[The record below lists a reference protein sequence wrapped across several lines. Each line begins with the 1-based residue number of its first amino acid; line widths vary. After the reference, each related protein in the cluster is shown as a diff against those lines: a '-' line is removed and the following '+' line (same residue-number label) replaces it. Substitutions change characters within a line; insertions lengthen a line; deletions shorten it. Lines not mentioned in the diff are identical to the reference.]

1 MAFENEVLQLTNQF
15 RSENGRSPLK
25 LNVELNATAYGHSQ
39 DMAQQD
45 YFSHTGKDGSLP
57 WDRAKE
63 VGYEARAM
71 GENIAAGQRTPQ
83 EVVQGWINSPGHRAN
98 LLNAN
103 YTELG
108 VGYYYLAND
117 TGSVNYNRYWTQ
129 VFGSGDTNP
138 SSNLPS
144 PSPSP
149 SPTPAPSPT
158 PSPTSSPAPAPLTTV
173 RYEAERLQLS
183 GYKIESTSNSGASGG
198 KQISLKDT
206 GKTTGKATGVFNGR
220 AGNYLVK
227 VSYFDESDG
236 VSSAT
241 VKVDGQSKSFKFDRN
256 LPSANADR
264 TTRAWRTTH
273 SQIALQSGDR
283 FEISGTANSGEMARF
298 DYIEF
303 VPVQKQAVS
312 PASKLDSVIQV
323 DSSGSEVSTL
333 SALNGAGLIDLRQAD
348 LNQDG
353 QVDQKVSLTF
363 DAIRSDAAYTNS
375 VGFYVVADE
384 NGAILNPDTDELIQ
398 PGDANYASAAL
409 KQRLPDVQLQRDTGK
424 LTAQVD
430 GDVLLAPFIVTN
442 GTAEDLLSQ
451 NPNNQLNGEALNAYF
466 AYGVANPGKATH
478 VKDLGDAT
486 LGFEDK
492 WRGGDRDFNDFTVKV
507 RMNAV

>member
-1 MAFENEVLQLTNQF
+1 MSFENEVLQLTNQF
-15 RSENGRSPLK
+15 RSENGRSPLR
-25 LNVELNATAYGHSQ
+25 LNAELNATAYGHSE

-138 SSNLPS
+138 SSNLPT

-149 SPTPAPSPT
+149 SPTPAPSPI
-158 PSPTSSPAPAPLTTV
+158 PSPTPTPLTTV
-173 RYEAERLQLS
+173 RYEAEELQLS
-183 GYKIESTSNSGASGG
+183 SYKIESTSNSGASGG

-206 GKTTGKATGVFNGR
+206 GKTTGKATGVFNGK
-220 AGNYLVK
+220 AGNYQVK
-227 VSYFDESDG
+227 ISYFDESDG

-241 VKVDGQSKSFKFDRN
+241 VNVDGQSRSFKFDRN
-256 LPSANADR
+256 LPSANPDQ
-264 TTRAWRTTH
+264 TSRAWRTTH
-273 SQIALQSGDR
+273 SQIALQPGDR
-283 FEISGTANSGEMARF
+283 FEISGKSDGGEAARF

-303 VPVQKQAVS
+303 VPVQKQTVS
-312 PASKLDSVIQV
+312 PASKIDSVIQV
-323 DSSGSEVSTL
+323 DSSATEGNTSPG
-333 SALNGAGLIDLRQAD
+333 LNRAGLIDLRQSD

-353 QVDQKVSLTF
+353 QVDSKVSLTF
-363 DAIRSDAAYTNS
+363 DTIQSDAAYTNS
-375 VGFYVVADE
+375 VGFYVVANE
-384 NGAILNPDTDELIQ
+384 TGAILNPDTDELIQ
-398 PGDANYASAAL
+398 PGDADYASAAL
-409 KQRLPDVQLQRDTGK
+409 KQRLPDVQLQRNTGK
-424 LTAQVD
+424 LTTQVD

-442 GTAEDLLSQ
+442 GTAEDFLSE

-466 AYGVANPGKATH
+466 AYGVANPGKVTH
-478 VKDLGDAT
+478 VKDLGNAT
-486 LGFEDK
+486 LGFEDQ
-492 WRGGDRDFNDFTVKV
+492 WGGGDRDFNDFTVKV
-507 RMNAV
+507 KMDAA